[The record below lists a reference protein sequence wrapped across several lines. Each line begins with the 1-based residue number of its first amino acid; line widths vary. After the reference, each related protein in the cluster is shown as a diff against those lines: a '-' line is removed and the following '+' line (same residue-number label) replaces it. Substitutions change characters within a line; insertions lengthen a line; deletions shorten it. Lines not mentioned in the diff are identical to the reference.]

1 MALQYRTS
9 DLVRWLLDG
18 ESALSD
24 KEKGTIARIVCEEPD
39 PFESLHIASSI
50 DSLRDPAA
58 VTSALQTIGGRIIQL
73 APQFALYSDPDSS
86 MLLDFLQRVN
96 GALLARLHECSQAQ
110 GVSTAEEL
118 QVRVGHLTAIQR
130 VNNVVNSTLD
140 LEQVLDLTVRAVTDV
155 LNLDDCSI
163 YLFNE
168 SLNSLT
174 LRATTG
180 LDSHA
185 VGRVH
190 FDLGQ
195 GVAGWAAQHGEP
207 VALENAWED
216 PRYLHHPELEDKPFR
231 GMLTVPIILYT
242 VNKLIGVL
250 SLLTRNTRRF
260 SSEEIGFAE
269 TVCGQ
274 VAIAIENARLYE
286 QTDEK
291 LREKVSQL
299 TTLQRVSASIGSS
312 LDLSQVLDMI
322 ARHATELSNADK
334 AAIFKL
340 DETSYDLF
348 VIAGYNLSEQYKT
361 MRVKVGEGAIGRSV
375 AESTPRGVEDLLED
389 PHMATAY
396 PQLTAEG
403 VRSMFCVP
411 LIARDRVLGG
421 ISVFAVERREFSEE
435 QIQLVSTFAYDA
447 ALAIENARLY
457 QEAQRALETQAVLMR
472 EMQHRVKNNLQTVA
486 SLLSL
491 QMRRAESSEASG
503 LLALSAGRVQSI
515 AAVHELFSEED
526 IGLATVGEIAN
537 RIMDIVLSD
546 LVPPSLKIAFSIAPA
561 PIKLGSKQATLFALA
576 LNELVSNA
584 VTHGFA
590 DRAEGSIRISA
601 TQDEEMIAV
610 DVWDSGKGMPK
621 GFALQTHAGLGLS
634 IVEQLVSHEL
644 SGTFQIE
651 NAPSGGVTARVAFP
665 AERADFW
672 TVWWKD

>member
-1 MALQYRTS
+1 MALEYRTS

-18 ESALSD
+18 ASVLPDE
-24 KEKGTIARIVCEEPD
+24 EIGTIARIVCEEPD
-39 PFESLHIASSI
+39 PYETLHIVSSI

-58 VTSALQTIGGRIIQL
+58 VTNALQTLGGRILLL
-73 APQFALYSDPDSS
+73 APHLAHHSEQNTSK
-86 MLLDFLQRVN
+86 LLKFSQRVN
-96 GALLARLHECSQAQ
+96 SALLERLHECSQAQ
-110 GVSTAEEL
+110 EESMADNL
-118 QVRVGHLTAIQR
+118 KARVGHLTAIQR

-140 LEQVLDLTVRAVTDV
+140 LEQVLDLTVRAVTEV
-155 LNLDDCSI
+155 LKLDDCSI
-163 YLFNE
+163 YLFDEGVNR
-168 SLNSLT
+168 LT

-180 LDSHA
+180 LNPSA
-185 VGRVH
+185 VGH
-190 FDLGQ
+190 IHLNLGE
-195 GVAGWAAQHGEP
+195 GVTGWAAQHGEL
-207 VALENAWED
+207 VALVDAWED
-216 PRYLHHPELEDKPFR
+216 PRYIPLPGIMEEPLR
-231 GMLTVPIILYT
+231 SLLSVPINLYT
-242 VNKLIGVL
+242 VNRLIGVL
-250 SLLTRNTRRF
+250 DIQTRLPREF
-260 SSEEIGFAE
+260 SKEEIGFAE
-269 TVCGQ
+269 TVCGH

-291 LREKVSQL
+291 LRERVSQF

-312 LDLSQVLDMI
+312 LDLNQVLDMI
-322 ARHATELSNADK
+322 ARHAAELSSTDK

-340 DETSYDLF
+340 DEKAHDLF
-348 VIAGYNLSEQYKT
+348 VVAGYNLSDHYKT

-375 AESTPRGVEDLLED
+375 SDSTPVRVEDMLSD
-389 PHMATAY
+389 PYLAAAY
-396 PQLTAEG
+396 PQLVAEG
-403 VRSMFCVP
+403 IRSMFCVP

-421 ISVFAVERREFSEE
+421 IGVFAVELHEFSEE

-491 QMRRAESSEASG
+491 QMRRAESPEAAG
-503 LLALSAGRVQSI
+503 LLALSAARIQSI

-537 RIMDIVLSD
+537 RIMEIVLSD
-546 LVPPSLKIAFSIAPA
+546 LVPPSLKIAFTITPA
-561 PIKLGSKQATLFALA
+561 PIKLGSKQATLFALV

-584 VTHGFA
+584 IMHGLA
-590 DRAEGSIRISA
+590 DRSEGGIRITA
-601 TQDEEMIAV
+601 TQDNEIIAV
-610 DVWDSGKGMPK
+610 DVWDSGKGMPVS
-621 GFALQTHAGLGLS
+621 FTLQTHAGLGLS

-651 NAPSGGVTARVAFP
+651 NAPNGGVTARVTFP
-665 AERADFW
+665 AERDDFW